1 MNKRTKYINSEII
14 KCKILNFNYLIN
26 CFNLCF
32 TTKQVTHYY
41 MLLLFQSTFVKTKSK
56 NLYVRFDS
64 NQPKFHEK
72 NVFLMQDL
80 FMEVLNIEQSTQI
93 MKSIMLV
100 DLTIS

>member
-1 MNKRTKYINSEII
+1 M
-14 KCKILNFNYLIN
+14 LNFNYLIN

-64 NQPKFHEK
+64 NQPKFYEK
-72 NVFLMQDL
+72 NCTSYACYNTNGVC
-80 FMEVLNIEQSTQI
+80 S
-93 MKSIMLV
+93 SWC
-100 DLTIS
+100 